1 MHEREHAQMGIHA
14 RHARVLHRG
23 GEWPQPAR
31 GPPLHGVLA
40 PERLVPVARLVVEL
54 QNRPAWDEHLGHLA
68 AVAPAHGLSE
78 WDHDV
83 LRRTA
88 CRRDKR

>member
-1 MHEREHAQMGIHA
+1 MPGA
-14 RHARVLHRG
+14 L
-23 GEWPQPAR
+23 PAIPSKSLILVE
-31 GPPLHGVLA
+31 PPLITRA
-40 PERLVPVARLVVEL
+40 
-54 QNRPAWDEHLGHLA
+54 AWDEHLGHLA